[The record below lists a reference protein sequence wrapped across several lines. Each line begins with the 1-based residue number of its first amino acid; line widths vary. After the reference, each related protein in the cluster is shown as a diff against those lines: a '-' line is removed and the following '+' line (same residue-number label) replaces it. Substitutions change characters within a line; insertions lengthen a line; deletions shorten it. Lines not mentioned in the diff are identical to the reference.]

1 MAGDGRTAWNWSGS
15 ARPASNRF
23 CIYRLTNHEPSL
35 FRFDF
40 FFPFIFPLNSTEWKV
55 DQSIVSA
62 GWKKE
67 ILPIKSE
74 TFFCSCCC
82 CAFPRRVTKLTGTTA
97 HSSDGWNEENTTE
110 RQKRTIQWSS
120 NAKQSKEGN
129 DGSEWCWGS
138 IGKMTWE
145 KANVGVK
152 WGMWPGSDGRRMSWD
167 TPAVVYIEYIHRLPT
182 VYLYLYIYILTVR
195 SRSGRRA
202 RRANT
207 LDWSSSCKQKVRD
220 YSIL

>member
-1 MAGDGRTAWNWSGS
+1 MTAAPRGTDPDPPVR
-15 ARPASNRF
+15 RPIDSVFIDSPTMNLVYSDLIFFFLSFFPWIQPNRKSINRSSQRDEKKRF
-23 CIYRLTNHEPSL
+23 C
-35 FRFDF
+35 
-40 FFPFIFPLNSTEWKV
+40 
-55 DQSIVSA
+55 QSNQ
-62 GWKKE
+62 K
-67 ILPIKSE
+67 L
-74 TFFCSCCC
+74 FFCSCCC